1 MILAVP
7 IGIIIVNMYEA
18 GLFDTPKLSLKILL
32 RNLNQYRKLDEEDF
46 SVLKTDKIEENDK
59 KIDIK

>member
-32 RNLNQYRKLDEEDF
+32 YNLNCYRRLNEEDLEI
-46 SVLKTDKIEENDK
+46 LKTDKTEDRDI